1 MHIFICIYTKK
12 RSILIIDNIVCMSC
26 FKSESLGTRQP
37 INVIFFRED
46 HLSYF
51 DLSSFVSKSL
61 GRVEASELFPI
72 QIVMFT
78 NVVLID
84 FFFGLSCWQDFI
96 DIASNVYRLQKLIAQ
111 FLNLWLHS
119 HPTLSSPSFSEP

>member
-12 RSILIIDNIVCMSC
+12 RSIWIIDNVVCMSC
-26 FKSESLGTRQP
+26 FKSEPLGTRQP